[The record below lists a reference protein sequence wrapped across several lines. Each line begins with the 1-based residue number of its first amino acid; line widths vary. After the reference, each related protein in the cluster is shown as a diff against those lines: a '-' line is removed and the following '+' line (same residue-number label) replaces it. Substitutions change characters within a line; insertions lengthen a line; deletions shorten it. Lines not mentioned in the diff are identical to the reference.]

1 MSQKYSLPQLIALL
15 VVTMNGFANDK
26 APSKPLNVLLIVVD
40 DLGWSDLGCYGA
52 DLHQTPHIDS
62 LCKDSLKFTDAYAAA
77 SICTPTRASIMT
89 GIYPAKLHMTIWHEA
104 AHRAPPTNRALI
116 PPTVDANLAH
126 HHMTLAESF
135 QQAGYRTAHL
145 GKWHLGTAGFYPELH
160 GFDVNIGGTFWGC
173 PATFFYPYRGL
184 FGSRQELRY
193 VPQLDGGQPGEY
205 LTDRLTDEAI
215 QIIRTSTDKPFF
227 LNMCYY
233 TVHTPIEGKPELTKK
248 YTALLKDGQRHSNA
262 HYAAMVQS
270 LDENVGRLLTELKQQ
285 NILDQTVVILTSDN
299 GGFINKFRGNTV
311 TNNAPLRSGKGS
323 LYEGGIRVPLLIRW
337 PHVTTPNSVS
347 HEPVT
352 TCDFYPTLQATLNLP
367 SNTEHNS
374 RVDGTNL
381 FTLLK
386 NPTTSLNRGPLF
398 WHYPHYYQT
407 TDPVSSI
414 RDGDWKL
421 LKYHHSDRVELFNLA
436 IDISEANNLATKHP
450 QTTATLLSKLATW
463 QTKVNAQM
471 PTLNTQFKQE
481 R

>member
-1 MSQKYSLPQLIALL
+1 MSPKHVMPLCIALFL
-15 VVTMNGFANDK
+15 TPLTGFANHQ
-26 APSKPLNVLLIVVD
+26 APAKPLNVLLIVVD
-40 DLGWSDLGCYGA
+40 DLGWSDLACYGA
-52 DLHQTPHIDS
+52 DLHQTPNIDS

-89 GIYPAKLHMTIWHEA
+89 GIYPAKLNMTIWHEA
-104 AHRAPPTNRALI
+104 ANRNPPTNRALI
-116 PPTVDANLAH
+116 PPQVEANLAH

-135 QQAGYRTAHL
+135 QQASYHTAHL

-173 PATFFYPYRGL
+173 PATFFYPYRGP

-193 VPQLDGGQPGEY
+193 VPQLGGGQPGEY

-233 TVHTPIEGKPELTKK
+233 TVHTPIEGKPELAKK
-248 YTALLKDGQRHSNA
+248 YTSLLKDGQRHSNA

-285 NILDQTVVILTSDN
+285 DILDQTIVILTSDN

-323 LYEGGIRVPLLIRW
+323 LYEGGVRVPLLIRW
-337 PHVTTPNSVS
+337 PNITTPNSVC

-367 SNTEHNS
+367 SNIEHNLQ
-374 RVDGTNL
+374 VDGNNL
-381 FTLLK
+381 ITLLK
-386 NPTTSLNRGPLF
+386 NPSTSLNRGPLF

-421 LKYHHSDRVELFNLA
+421 LKYHSSDRVELFNLA
-436 IDISEANNLATKHP
+436 EDISEANNLATKQP
-450 QTTATLLSKLATW
+450 QTTEKLLSKLAAW

-471 PTLNTQFKQE
+471 PTLNTQFKQK

>member
-1 MSQKYSLPQLIALL
+1 
-15 VVTMNGFANDK
+15 
-26 APSKPLNVLLIVVD
+26 
-40 DLGWSDLGCYGA
+40 
-52 DLHQTPHIDS
+52 
-62 LCKDSLKFTDAYAAA
+62 
-77 SICTPTRASIMT
+77 
-89 GIYPAKLHMTIWHEA
+89 
-104 AHRAPPTNRALI
+104 
-116 PPTVDANLAH
+116 
-126 HHMTLAESF
+126 
-135 QQAGYRTAHL
+135 
-145 GKWHLGTAGFYPELH
+145 
-160 GFDVNIGGTFWGC
+160 
-173 PATFFYPYRGL
+173 
-184 FGSRQELRY
+184 
-193 VPQLDGGQPGEY
+193 
-205 LTDRLTDEAI
+205 
-215 QIIRTSTDKPFF
+215 
-227 LNMCYY
+227 
-233 TVHTPIEGKPELTKK
+233 
-248 YTALLKDGQRHSNA
+248 
-262 HYAAMVQS
+262 MVQS

-352 TCDFYPTLQATLNLP
+352 TCDFYPTLQAALNLP

-436 IDISEANNLATKHP
+436 EDISEANNLATKQP